1 MPSSSPDNTV
11 RLFLSYTRE
20 DFDAVSALYDR
31 LEVLGL
37 HPWMDKRD
45 LLPGQRWREAIV
57 REVKQTDLVLI
68 CLSPQ
73 AVDKRGFFQREIR
86 TALDAWQDKR
96 QADIYLIPV
105 RLAACE
111 VPEEVAEFN
120 WVDLYEEDG
129 WKLLLRAIEAAARSI
144 GRPVPVEL
152 AEALASKRKQPP
164 RSPAEAPPDPAAIAG
179 GGARKRLETE
189 YGELQRQY
197 DTHTG
202 HIARL
207 DADLGRELD
216 GERRLVLEERRVEL
230 AAKRD
235 QVSARAWRRSS
246 GLWPS
251 RRRVRKRCGPRKR
264 KPHPRRRMPP
274 RSRLG
279 LRSRR
284 RANLPFVSSRRLR
297 SPRKR
302 RRRMFSPSPG
312 RSGWSWCACRRGSS

>member
-20 DFDAVSALYDR
+20 DFETVSALYDR
-31 LEVLGL
+31 LEALGL

-57 REVKQTDLVLI
+57 REVKQCDLVLI

-73 AVDKRGFFQREIR
+73 SVDKRGFFQREIR

-111 VPEEVAEFN
+111 VPEELAEFN

-164 RSPAEAPPDPAAIAG
+164 RSPAEAPADPVAIAG

-197 DTHTG
+197 DTQTS

-207 DADLGRELD
+207 DTDLGRELD

-235 QVSARAWRRSS
+235 QVSVRMAQIERT
-246 GLWPS
+246 WPS
-251 RRRVRKRCGPRKR
+251 RRRVRKGCGPRKR
-264 KPHPRRRMPP
+264 KPHPHLTDVAKVEVKPKP
-274 RSRLG
+274 DPSRAG
-279 LRSRR
+279 
-284 RANLPFVSSRRLR
+284 ACEAGAA
-297 SPRKR
+297 RKR
-302 RRRMFSPSPG
+302 RRQMFSPST
-312 RSGWSWCACRRGSS
+312 RRFGWSWCGCRRGSF

>member
-1 MPSSSPDNTV
+1 M

-20 DFDAVSALYDR
+20 DFGTVSALYDR
-31 LEVLGL
+31 LEALGL

-111 VPEEVAEFN
+111 VPDEVAEFN

-129 WKLLLRAIEAAARSI
+129 WKLLLRAIEAAARSL

-164 RSPAEAPPDPAAIAG
+164 RSPAEAPADPVAIAG
-179 GGARKRLETE
+179 GGARKRLRRNMASCCGNTTPRRATSS
-189 YGELQRQY
+189 GWTPTWAASWTASAGWSWR
-197 DTHTG
+197 
-202 HIARL
+202 IA
-207 DADLGRELD
+207 GRNWPAS
-216 GERRLVLEERRVEL
+216 GTR
-230 AAKRD
+230 
-235 QVSARAWRRSS
+235 SARAWRRSS
-246 GLWPS
+246 KFWPS
-251 RRRVRKRCGPRKR
+251 RTRVRTLCGHRK
-264 KPHPRRRMPP
+264 
-274 RSRLG
+274 
-279 LRSRR
+279 
-284 RANLPFVSSRRLR
+284 
-297 SPRKR
+297 
-302 RRRMFSPSPG
+302 
-312 RSGWSWCACRRGSS
+312 